1 MSNPVAHMKMIG
13 EELNKEQDPN
23 KLGVLQAFALKF
35 AFAFV
40 VCFCIFVYL
49 DKTSVLNKHTPEENR
64 KLYGYSK
71 VEGEEKDA
79 GVPPTEN
86 KSKSKSKNE

>member
-1 MSNPVAHMKMIG
+1 MSNPVAHLKMIG

-23 KLGVLQAFALKF
+23 KLNILESFGLKF

-40 VCFCIFVYL
+40 LCFCIFVYL
-49 DKTSVLNKHTPEENR
+49 DKTSVLNQNTPEENR
-64 KLYGYSK
+64 KIHGYSK
-71 VEGEEKDA
+71 LEGEDKDA

-86 KSKSKSKNE
+86 KSKND